1 MHVLLTEDD
10 DLIASGI
17 VAGLNAQGLTVD
29 RVASAA
35 DTQALLQVARFDV
48 LVLDLGLPDEDGLR
62 LLQRL
67 RQQGFD
73 LPVLVLTARD
83 AVTDRVAGL
92 QAGADD
98 YLLKPFDLRELGAR
112 LHTLQRRSAG
122 RCVNVIEH
130 GRLSYDPS
138 TRETWLD
145 GRPIELSR
153 REQALLQ
160 ALLNN
165 RGRILSGEQLKDSVY
180 GFGDEVE
187 SNALNV
193 HIHHLRRKLGNAI
206 VQTVRG
212 LGYRLGPARGDGT
225 THEPAPAPDPDPR
238 CGLHPALVAGR
249 RLDALRPARTDDALL
264 RPAPGGLGADGRRPA
279 PAVAAAAT
287 GERPGRR
294 LSAEQLGIP
303 NGMACQVSSLRGEVL
318 AQSHATPERAL
329 DSTASGFR
337 DQEINGVLWRSFT
350 VQAGD
355 LRVSTADRLEER
367 DVLQRSVVVAAA
379 VPVTV
384 ALLGSLALLWL
395 GAGQG
400 LAPLKRIRD
409 ALTRRGA
416 DSLEPLELAAL
427 PSELKPLVETQNQLF
442 QRIAQAIE
450 RERRLT
456 GDAAHELRSPLTAI
470 KTHLQVARM
479 TEGAAAEQALAH
491 AEEGADRLHRTLDQ
505 LLLLARVEG
514 SLSFDDGVQ
523 CSAEDAARVAMHDA
537 GHGDVRMFE
546 LVLADGL
553 SEAPLEVPS
562 LLAIAALRN
571 LLDNALRHTAAGT
584 RVELAVETT
593 QGCARFHV
601 RDHGPG
607 IAEADLPHL
616 TRRFWRH
623 GKSGGSGLGLAIVQA
638 IVQRC
643 QCRLDFDSRADGLRV
658 TLEMPLRE

>member
-67 RQQGFD
+67 RQQGVD

-145 GRPIELSR
+145 GSPVELSR

-212 LGYRLGPARGDGT
+212 LGYRLGPARGDG
-225 THEPAPAPDPDPR
+225 
-238 CGLHPALVAGR
+238 
-249 RLDALRPARTDDALL
+249 DDA
-264 RPAPGGLGADGRRPA
+264 
-279 PAVAAAAT
+279 
-287 GERPGRR
+287 
-294 LSAEQLGIP
+294 
-303 NGMACQVSSLRGEVL
+303 
-318 AQSHATPERAL
+318 
-329 DSTASGFR
+329 
-337 DQEINGVLWRSFT
+337 
-350 VQAGD
+350 
-355 LRVSTADRLEER
+355 
-367 DVLQRSVVVAAA
+367 
-379 VPVTV
+379 
-384 ALLGSLALLWL
+384 
-395 GAGQG
+395 
-400 LAPLKRIRD
+400 
-409 ALTRRGA
+409 
-416 DSLEPLELAAL
+416 
-427 PSELKPLVETQNQLF
+427 
-442 QRIAQAIE
+442 
-450 RERRLT
+450 
-456 GDAAHELRSPLTAI
+456 
-470 KTHLQVARM
+470 
-479 TEGAAAEQALAH
+479 
-491 AEEGADRLHRTLDQ
+491 
-505 LLLLARVEG
+505 
-514 SLSFDDGVQ
+514 
-523 CSAEDAARVAMHDA
+523 
-537 GHGDVRMFE
+537 
-546 LVLADGL
+546 
-553 SEAPLEVPS
+553 
-562 LLAIAALRN
+562 
-571 LLDNALRHTAAGT
+571 
-584 RVELAVETT
+584 
-593 QGCARFHV
+593 
-601 RDHGPG
+601 
-607 IAEADLPHL
+607 
-616 TRRFWRH
+616 
-623 GKSGGSGLGLAIVQA
+623 
-638 IVQRC
+638 
-643 QCRLDFDSRADGLRV
+643 
-658 TLEMPLRE
+658 

>member
-67 RQQGFD
+67 RQQGVD
-73 LPVLVLTARD
+73 LPVLVLTARA

-145 GRPIELSR
+145 GSPVELSR

-212 LGYRLGPARGDGT
+212 LGYRLGPARGDG
-225 THEPAPAPDPDPR
+225 
-238 CGLHPALVAGR
+238 
-249 RLDALRPARTDDALL
+249 DDA
-264 RPAPGGLGADGRRPA
+264 
-279 PAVAAAAT
+279 
-287 GERPGRR
+287 
-294 LSAEQLGIP
+294 
-303 NGMACQVSSLRGEVL
+303 
-318 AQSHATPERAL
+318 
-329 DSTASGFR
+329 
-337 DQEINGVLWRSFT
+337 
-350 VQAGD
+350 
-355 LRVSTADRLEER
+355 
-367 DVLQRSVVVAAA
+367 
-379 VPVTV
+379 
-384 ALLGSLALLWL
+384 
-395 GAGQG
+395 
-400 LAPLKRIRD
+400 
-409 ALTRRGA
+409 
-416 DSLEPLELAAL
+416 
-427 PSELKPLVETQNQLF
+427 
-442 QRIAQAIE
+442 
-450 RERRLT
+450 
-456 GDAAHELRSPLTAI
+456 
-470 KTHLQVARM
+470 
-479 TEGAAAEQALAH
+479 
-491 AEEGADRLHRTLDQ
+491 
-505 LLLLARVEG
+505 
-514 SLSFDDGVQ
+514 
-523 CSAEDAARVAMHDA
+523 
-537 GHGDVRMFE
+537 
-546 LVLADGL
+546 
-553 SEAPLEVPS
+553 
-562 LLAIAALRN
+562 
-571 LLDNALRHTAAGT
+571 
-584 RVELAVETT
+584 
-593 QGCARFHV
+593 
-601 RDHGPG
+601 
-607 IAEADLPHL
+607 
-616 TRRFWRH
+616 
-623 GKSGGSGLGLAIVQA
+623 
-638 IVQRC
+638 
-643 QCRLDFDSRADGLRV
+643 
-658 TLEMPLRE
+658 

>member
-67 RQQGFD
+67 RQQGVD
-73 LPVLVLTARD
+73 LPALVLTARD

-145 GRPIELSR
+145 GRPVELSR

-212 LGYRLGPARGDGT
+212 LGYRLGPARGDG
-225 THEPAPAPDPDPR
+225 
-238 CGLHPALVAGR
+238 
-249 RLDALRPARTDDALL
+249 DDA
-264 RPAPGGLGADGRRPA
+264 
-279 PAVAAAAT
+279 
-287 GERPGRR
+287 
-294 LSAEQLGIP
+294 
-303 NGMACQVSSLRGEVL
+303 
-318 AQSHATPERAL
+318 
-329 DSTASGFR
+329 
-337 DQEINGVLWRSFT
+337 
-350 VQAGD
+350 
-355 LRVSTADRLEER
+355 
-367 DVLQRSVVVAAA
+367 
-379 VPVTV
+379 
-384 ALLGSLALLWL
+384 
-395 GAGQG
+395 
-400 LAPLKRIRD
+400 
-409 ALTRRGA
+409 
-416 DSLEPLELAAL
+416 
-427 PSELKPLVETQNQLF
+427 
-442 QRIAQAIE
+442 
-450 RERRLT
+450 
-456 GDAAHELRSPLTAI
+456 
-470 KTHLQVARM
+470 
-479 TEGAAAEQALAH
+479 
-491 AEEGADRLHRTLDQ
+491 
-505 LLLLARVEG
+505 
-514 SLSFDDGVQ
+514 
-523 CSAEDAARVAMHDA
+523 
-537 GHGDVRMFE
+537 
-546 LVLADGL
+546 
-553 SEAPLEVPS
+553 
-562 LLAIAALRN
+562 
-571 LLDNALRHTAAGT
+571 
-584 RVELAVETT
+584 
-593 QGCARFHV
+593 
-601 RDHGPG
+601 
-607 IAEADLPHL
+607 
-616 TRRFWRH
+616 
-623 GKSGGSGLGLAIVQA
+623 
-638 IVQRC
+638 
-643 QCRLDFDSRADGLRV
+643 
-658 TLEMPLRE
+658 

>member
-67 RQQGFD
+67 RQQGVD

-145 GRPIELSR
+145 GRPVELSR

-193 HIHHLRRKLGNAI
+193 HIHYLRRKLGNAI

-212 LGYRLGPARGDGT
+212 LGYRLGPARGDG
-225 THEPAPAPDPDPR
+225 
-238 CGLHPALVAGR
+238 
-249 RLDALRPARTDDALL
+249 DDA
-264 RPAPGGLGADGRRPA
+264 
-279 PAVAAAAT
+279 
-287 GERPGRR
+287 
-294 LSAEQLGIP
+294 
-303 NGMACQVSSLRGEVL
+303 
-318 AQSHATPERAL
+318 
-329 DSTASGFR
+329 
-337 DQEINGVLWRSFT
+337 
-350 VQAGD
+350 
-355 LRVSTADRLEER
+355 
-367 DVLQRSVVVAAA
+367 
-379 VPVTV
+379 
-384 ALLGSLALLWL
+384 
-395 GAGQG
+395 
-400 LAPLKRIRD
+400 
-409 ALTRRGA
+409 
-416 DSLEPLELAAL
+416 
-427 PSELKPLVETQNQLF
+427 
-442 QRIAQAIE
+442 
-450 RERRLT
+450 
-456 GDAAHELRSPLTAI
+456 
-470 KTHLQVARM
+470 
-479 TEGAAAEQALAH
+479 
-491 AEEGADRLHRTLDQ
+491 
-505 LLLLARVEG
+505 
-514 SLSFDDGVQ
+514 
-523 CSAEDAARVAMHDA
+523 
-537 GHGDVRMFE
+537 
-546 LVLADGL
+546 
-553 SEAPLEVPS
+553 
-562 LLAIAALRN
+562 
-571 LLDNALRHTAAGT
+571 
-584 RVELAVETT
+584 
-593 QGCARFHV
+593 
-601 RDHGPG
+601 
-607 IAEADLPHL
+607 
-616 TRRFWRH
+616 
-623 GKSGGSGLGLAIVQA
+623 
-638 IVQRC
+638 
-643 QCRLDFDSRADGLRV
+643 
-658 TLEMPLRE
+658 

>member
-67 RQQGFD
+67 RQQGVD

-145 GRPIELSR
+145 GRPVELSR

-212 LGYRLGPARGDGT
+212 LGYRLGPARG
-225 THEPAPAPDPDPR
+225 
-238 CGLHPALVAGR
+238 AG
-249 RLDALRPARTDDALL
+249 DDA
-264 RPAPGGLGADGRRPA
+264 
-279 PAVAAAAT
+279 
-287 GERPGRR
+287 
-294 LSAEQLGIP
+294 
-303 NGMACQVSSLRGEVL
+303 
-318 AQSHATPERAL
+318 
-329 DSTASGFR
+329 
-337 DQEINGVLWRSFT
+337 
-350 VQAGD
+350 
-355 LRVSTADRLEER
+355 
-367 DVLQRSVVVAAA
+367 
-379 VPVTV
+379 
-384 ALLGSLALLWL
+384 
-395 GAGQG
+395 
-400 LAPLKRIRD
+400 
-409 ALTRRGA
+409 
-416 DSLEPLELAAL
+416 
-427 PSELKPLVETQNQLF
+427 
-442 QRIAQAIE
+442 
-450 RERRLT
+450 
-456 GDAAHELRSPLTAI
+456 
-470 KTHLQVARM
+470 
-479 TEGAAAEQALAH
+479 
-491 AEEGADRLHRTLDQ
+491 
-505 LLLLARVEG
+505 
-514 SLSFDDGVQ
+514 
-523 CSAEDAARVAMHDA
+523 
-537 GHGDVRMFE
+537 
-546 LVLADGL
+546 
-553 SEAPLEVPS
+553 
-562 LLAIAALRN
+562 
-571 LLDNALRHTAAGT
+571 
-584 RVELAVETT
+584 
-593 QGCARFHV
+593 
-601 RDHGPG
+601 
-607 IAEADLPHL
+607 
-616 TRRFWRH
+616 
-623 GKSGGSGLGLAIVQA
+623 
-638 IVQRC
+638 
-643 QCRLDFDSRADGLRV
+643 
-658 TLEMPLRE
+658 

>member
-67 RQQGFD
+67 RQQGVD

-130 GRLSYDPS
+130 GRLSYDPR

-145 GRPIELSR
+145 GRPVELSR

-212 LGYRLGPARGDGT
+212 LGYRLGPARGDG
-225 THEPAPAPDPDPR
+225 
-238 CGLHPALVAGR
+238 
-249 RLDALRPARTDDALL
+249 
-264 RPAPGGLGADGRRPA
+264 
-279 PAVAAAAT
+279 
-287 GERPGRR
+287 
-294 LSAEQLGIP
+294 
-303 NGMACQVSSLRGEVL
+303 
-318 AQSHATPERAL
+318 
-329 DSTASGFR
+329 
-337 DQEINGVLWRSFT
+337 
-350 VQAGD
+350 
-355 LRVSTADRLEER
+355 
-367 DVLQRSVVVAAA
+367 
-379 VPVTV
+379 
-384 ALLGSLALLWL
+384 
-395 GAGQG
+395 
-400 LAPLKRIRD
+400 
-409 ALTRRGA
+409 
-416 DSLEPLELAAL
+416 
-427 PSELKPLVETQNQLF
+427 
-442 QRIAQAIE
+442 
-450 RERRLT
+450 
-456 GDAAHELRSPLTAI
+456 DAA
-470 KTHLQVARM
+470 
-479 TEGAAAEQALAH
+479 
-491 AEEGADRLHRTLDQ
+491 
-505 LLLLARVEG
+505 
-514 SLSFDDGVQ
+514 
-523 CSAEDAARVAMHDA
+523 
-537 GHGDVRMFE
+537 
-546 LVLADGL
+546 
-553 SEAPLEVPS
+553 
-562 LLAIAALRN
+562 
-571 LLDNALRHTAAGT
+571 
-584 RVELAVETT
+584 
-593 QGCARFHV
+593 
-601 RDHGPG
+601 
-607 IAEADLPHL
+607 
-616 TRRFWRH
+616 
-623 GKSGGSGLGLAIVQA
+623 
-638 IVQRC
+638 
-643 QCRLDFDSRADGLRV
+643 
-658 TLEMPLRE
+658 

>member
-10 DLIASGI
+10 DLIASDI

-67 RQQGFD
+67 RQQGVD

-145 GRPIELSR
+145 GRPVELSR

-212 LGYRLGPARGDGT
+212 LGYRLGPARGDG
-225 THEPAPAPDPDPR
+225 
-238 CGLHPALVAGR
+238 
-249 RLDALRPARTDDALL
+249 DDA
-264 RPAPGGLGADGRRPA
+264 
-279 PAVAAAAT
+279 
-287 GERPGRR
+287 
-294 LSAEQLGIP
+294 
-303 NGMACQVSSLRGEVL
+303 
-318 AQSHATPERAL
+318 
-329 DSTASGFR
+329 
-337 DQEINGVLWRSFT
+337 
-350 VQAGD
+350 
-355 LRVSTADRLEER
+355 
-367 DVLQRSVVVAAA
+367 
-379 VPVTV
+379 
-384 ALLGSLALLWL
+384 
-395 GAGQG
+395 
-400 LAPLKRIRD
+400 
-409 ALTRRGA
+409 
-416 DSLEPLELAAL
+416 
-427 PSELKPLVETQNQLF
+427 
-442 QRIAQAIE
+442 
-450 RERRLT
+450 
-456 GDAAHELRSPLTAI
+456 
-470 KTHLQVARM
+470 
-479 TEGAAAEQALAH
+479 
-491 AEEGADRLHRTLDQ
+491 
-505 LLLLARVEG
+505 
-514 SLSFDDGVQ
+514 
-523 CSAEDAARVAMHDA
+523 
-537 GHGDVRMFE
+537 
-546 LVLADGL
+546 
-553 SEAPLEVPS
+553 
-562 LLAIAALRN
+562 
-571 LLDNALRHTAAGT
+571 
-584 RVELAVETT
+584 
-593 QGCARFHV
+593 
-601 RDHGPG
+601 
-607 IAEADLPHL
+607 
-616 TRRFWRH
+616 
-623 GKSGGSGLGLAIVQA
+623 
-638 IVQRC
+638 
-643 QCRLDFDSRADGLRV
+643 
-658 TLEMPLRE
+658 

>member
-67 RQQGFD
+67 RQQGVD

-145 GRPIELSR
+145 GRPVELSR

-165 RGRILSGEQLKDSVY
+165 RGRILSGEQLKDSIY

-212 LGYRLGPARGDGT
+212 LGYRLGPARGDG
-225 THEPAPAPDPDPR
+225 
-238 CGLHPALVAGR
+238 
-249 RLDALRPARTDDALL
+249 DDA
-264 RPAPGGLGADGRRPA
+264 
-279 PAVAAAAT
+279 
-287 GERPGRR
+287 
-294 LSAEQLGIP
+294 
-303 NGMACQVSSLRGEVL
+303 
-318 AQSHATPERAL
+318 
-329 DSTASGFR
+329 
-337 DQEINGVLWRSFT
+337 
-350 VQAGD
+350 
-355 LRVSTADRLEER
+355 
-367 DVLQRSVVVAAA
+367 
-379 VPVTV
+379 
-384 ALLGSLALLWL
+384 
-395 GAGQG
+395 
-400 LAPLKRIRD
+400 
-409 ALTRRGA
+409 
-416 DSLEPLELAAL
+416 
-427 PSELKPLVETQNQLF
+427 
-442 QRIAQAIE
+442 
-450 RERRLT
+450 
-456 GDAAHELRSPLTAI
+456 
-470 KTHLQVARM
+470 
-479 TEGAAAEQALAH
+479 
-491 AEEGADRLHRTLDQ
+491 
-505 LLLLARVEG
+505 
-514 SLSFDDGVQ
+514 
-523 CSAEDAARVAMHDA
+523 
-537 GHGDVRMFE
+537 
-546 LVLADGL
+546 
-553 SEAPLEVPS
+553 
-562 LLAIAALRN
+562 
-571 LLDNALRHTAAGT
+571 
-584 RVELAVETT
+584 
-593 QGCARFHV
+593 
-601 RDHGPG
+601 
-607 IAEADLPHL
+607 
-616 TRRFWRH
+616 
-623 GKSGGSGLGLAIVQA
+623 
-638 IVQRC
+638 
-643 QCRLDFDSRADGLRV
+643 
-658 TLEMPLRE
+658 

>member
-67 RQQGFD
+67 RQQGVD

-145 GRPIELSR
+145 GRPVELSR

-165 RGRILSGEQLKDSVY
+165 CGRILSGEQLKDSVY

-212 LGYRLGPARGDGT
+212 LGYRLGPARGDG
-225 THEPAPAPDPDPR
+225 
-238 CGLHPALVAGR
+238 
-249 RLDALRPARTDDALL
+249 DDA
-264 RPAPGGLGADGRRPA
+264 
-279 PAVAAAAT
+279 
-287 GERPGRR
+287 
-294 LSAEQLGIP
+294 
-303 NGMACQVSSLRGEVL
+303 
-318 AQSHATPERAL
+318 
-329 DSTASGFR
+329 
-337 DQEINGVLWRSFT
+337 
-350 VQAGD
+350 
-355 LRVSTADRLEER
+355 
-367 DVLQRSVVVAAA
+367 
-379 VPVTV
+379 
-384 ALLGSLALLWL
+384 
-395 GAGQG
+395 
-400 LAPLKRIRD
+400 
-409 ALTRRGA
+409 
-416 DSLEPLELAAL
+416 
-427 PSELKPLVETQNQLF
+427 
-442 QRIAQAIE
+442 
-450 RERRLT
+450 
-456 GDAAHELRSPLTAI
+456 
-470 KTHLQVARM
+470 
-479 TEGAAAEQALAH
+479 
-491 AEEGADRLHRTLDQ
+491 
-505 LLLLARVEG
+505 
-514 SLSFDDGVQ
+514 
-523 CSAEDAARVAMHDA
+523 
-537 GHGDVRMFE
+537 
-546 LVLADGL
+546 
-553 SEAPLEVPS
+553 
-562 LLAIAALRN
+562 
-571 LLDNALRHTAAGT
+571 
-584 RVELAVETT
+584 
-593 QGCARFHV
+593 
-601 RDHGPG
+601 
-607 IAEADLPHL
+607 
-616 TRRFWRH
+616 
-623 GKSGGSGLGLAIVQA
+623 
-638 IVQRC
+638 
-643 QCRLDFDSRADGLRV
+643 
-658 TLEMPLRE
+658 

>member
-67 RQQGFD
+67 RQQGVD

-112 LHTLQRRSAG
+112 LHSLQRRSAG

-145 GRPIELSR
+145 GRPVELSR

-212 LGYRLGPARGDGT
+212 LGYRLGPARGDG
-225 THEPAPAPDPDPR
+225 
-238 CGLHPALVAGR
+238 
-249 RLDALRPARTDDALL
+249 DDA
-264 RPAPGGLGADGRRPA
+264 
-279 PAVAAAAT
+279 
-287 GERPGRR
+287 
-294 LSAEQLGIP
+294 
-303 NGMACQVSSLRGEVL
+303 
-318 AQSHATPERAL
+318 
-329 DSTASGFR
+329 
-337 DQEINGVLWRSFT
+337 
-350 VQAGD
+350 
-355 LRVSTADRLEER
+355 
-367 DVLQRSVVVAAA
+367 
-379 VPVTV
+379 
-384 ALLGSLALLWL
+384 
-395 GAGQG
+395 
-400 LAPLKRIRD
+400 
-409 ALTRRGA
+409 
-416 DSLEPLELAAL
+416 
-427 PSELKPLVETQNQLF
+427 
-442 QRIAQAIE
+442 
-450 RERRLT
+450 
-456 GDAAHELRSPLTAI
+456 
-470 KTHLQVARM
+470 
-479 TEGAAAEQALAH
+479 
-491 AEEGADRLHRTLDQ
+491 
-505 LLLLARVEG
+505 
-514 SLSFDDGVQ
+514 
-523 CSAEDAARVAMHDA
+523 
-537 GHGDVRMFE
+537 
-546 LVLADGL
+546 
-553 SEAPLEVPS
+553 
-562 LLAIAALRN
+562 
-571 LLDNALRHTAAGT
+571 
-584 RVELAVETT
+584 
-593 QGCARFHV
+593 
-601 RDHGPG
+601 
-607 IAEADLPHL
+607 
-616 TRRFWRH
+616 
-623 GKSGGSGLGLAIVQA
+623 
-638 IVQRC
+638 
-643 QCRLDFDSRADGLRV
+643 
-658 TLEMPLRE
+658 

>member
-67 RQQGFD
+67 RQQGVD

-122 RCVNVIEH
+122 RCVTVIEH

-145 GRPIELSR
+145 GRPVELSR

-212 LGYRLGPARGDGT
+212 LGYRLGPARGDG
-225 THEPAPAPDPDPR
+225 
-238 CGLHPALVAGR
+238 
-249 RLDALRPARTDDALL
+249 DDA
-264 RPAPGGLGADGRRPA
+264 
-279 PAVAAAAT
+279 
-287 GERPGRR
+287 
-294 LSAEQLGIP
+294 
-303 NGMACQVSSLRGEVL
+303 
-318 AQSHATPERAL
+318 
-329 DSTASGFR
+329 
-337 DQEINGVLWRSFT
+337 
-350 VQAGD
+350 
-355 LRVSTADRLEER
+355 
-367 DVLQRSVVVAAA
+367 
-379 VPVTV
+379 
-384 ALLGSLALLWL
+384 
-395 GAGQG
+395 
-400 LAPLKRIRD
+400 
-409 ALTRRGA
+409 
-416 DSLEPLELAAL
+416 
-427 PSELKPLVETQNQLF
+427 
-442 QRIAQAIE
+442 
-450 RERRLT
+450 
-456 GDAAHELRSPLTAI
+456 
-470 KTHLQVARM
+470 
-479 TEGAAAEQALAH
+479 
-491 AEEGADRLHRTLDQ
+491 
-505 LLLLARVEG
+505 
-514 SLSFDDGVQ
+514 
-523 CSAEDAARVAMHDA
+523 
-537 GHGDVRMFE
+537 
-546 LVLADGL
+546 
-553 SEAPLEVPS
+553 
-562 LLAIAALRN
+562 
-571 LLDNALRHTAAGT
+571 
-584 RVELAVETT
+584 
-593 QGCARFHV
+593 
-601 RDHGPG
+601 
-607 IAEADLPHL
+607 
-616 TRRFWRH
+616 
-623 GKSGGSGLGLAIVQA
+623 
-638 IVQRC
+638 
-643 QCRLDFDSRADGLRV
+643 
-658 TLEMPLRE
+658 

>member
-67 RQQGFD
+67 RQQGVD

-122 RCVNVIEH
+122 RCVNIIEH

-145 GRPIELSR
+145 GRPVELSR

-212 LGYRLGPARGDGT
+212 LGYRLGPARGDG
-225 THEPAPAPDPDPR
+225 
-238 CGLHPALVAGR
+238 
-249 RLDALRPARTDDALL
+249 DDA
-264 RPAPGGLGADGRRPA
+264 
-279 PAVAAAAT
+279 
-287 GERPGRR
+287 
-294 LSAEQLGIP
+294 
-303 NGMACQVSSLRGEVL
+303 
-318 AQSHATPERAL
+318 
-329 DSTASGFR
+329 
-337 DQEINGVLWRSFT
+337 
-350 VQAGD
+350 
-355 LRVSTADRLEER
+355 
-367 DVLQRSVVVAAA
+367 
-379 VPVTV
+379 
-384 ALLGSLALLWL
+384 
-395 GAGQG
+395 
-400 LAPLKRIRD
+400 
-409 ALTRRGA
+409 
-416 DSLEPLELAAL
+416 
-427 PSELKPLVETQNQLF
+427 
-442 QRIAQAIE
+442 
-450 RERRLT
+450 
-456 GDAAHELRSPLTAI
+456 
-470 KTHLQVARM
+470 
-479 TEGAAAEQALAH
+479 
-491 AEEGADRLHRTLDQ
+491 
-505 LLLLARVEG
+505 
-514 SLSFDDGVQ
+514 
-523 CSAEDAARVAMHDA
+523 
-537 GHGDVRMFE
+537 
-546 LVLADGL
+546 
-553 SEAPLEVPS
+553 
-562 LLAIAALRN
+562 
-571 LLDNALRHTAAGT
+571 
-584 RVELAVETT
+584 
-593 QGCARFHV
+593 
-601 RDHGPG
+601 
-607 IAEADLPHL
+607 
-616 TRRFWRH
+616 
-623 GKSGGSGLGLAIVQA
+623 
-638 IVQRC
+638 
-643 QCRLDFDSRADGLRV
+643 
-658 TLEMPLRE
+658 

>member
-67 RQQGFD
+67 RQQGVD

-138 TRETWLD
+138 TRETWLA
-145 GRPIELSR
+145 GRPVELSR

-212 LGYRLGPARGDGT
+212 LGYRLGPARGDG
-225 THEPAPAPDPDPR
+225 
-238 CGLHPALVAGR
+238 
-249 RLDALRPARTDDALL
+249 DDA
-264 RPAPGGLGADGRRPA
+264 
-279 PAVAAAAT
+279 
-287 GERPGRR
+287 
-294 LSAEQLGIP
+294 
-303 NGMACQVSSLRGEVL
+303 
-318 AQSHATPERAL
+318 
-329 DSTASGFR
+329 
-337 DQEINGVLWRSFT
+337 
-350 VQAGD
+350 
-355 LRVSTADRLEER
+355 
-367 DVLQRSVVVAAA
+367 
-379 VPVTV
+379 
-384 ALLGSLALLWL
+384 
-395 GAGQG
+395 
-400 LAPLKRIRD
+400 
-409 ALTRRGA
+409 
-416 DSLEPLELAAL
+416 
-427 PSELKPLVETQNQLF
+427 
-442 QRIAQAIE
+442 
-450 RERRLT
+450 
-456 GDAAHELRSPLTAI
+456 
-470 KTHLQVARM
+470 
-479 TEGAAAEQALAH
+479 
-491 AEEGADRLHRTLDQ
+491 
-505 LLLLARVEG
+505 
-514 SLSFDDGVQ
+514 
-523 CSAEDAARVAMHDA
+523 
-537 GHGDVRMFE
+537 
-546 LVLADGL
+546 
-553 SEAPLEVPS
+553 
-562 LLAIAALRN
+562 
-571 LLDNALRHTAAGT
+571 
-584 RVELAVETT
+584 
-593 QGCARFHV
+593 
-601 RDHGPG
+601 
-607 IAEADLPHL
+607 
-616 TRRFWRH
+616 
-623 GKSGGSGLGLAIVQA
+623 
-638 IVQRC
+638 
-643 QCRLDFDSRADGLRV
+643 
-658 TLEMPLRE
+658 

>member
-67 RQQGFD
+67 RQQGVD

-138 TRETWLD
+138 TREIWLD
-145 GRPIELSR
+145 GRPVELSR

-212 LGYRLGPARGDGT
+212 LGYRLGPARGDG
-225 THEPAPAPDPDPR
+225 
-238 CGLHPALVAGR
+238 
-249 RLDALRPARTDDALL
+249 DDA
-264 RPAPGGLGADGRRPA
+264 
-279 PAVAAAAT
+279 
-287 GERPGRR
+287 
-294 LSAEQLGIP
+294 
-303 NGMACQVSSLRGEVL
+303 
-318 AQSHATPERAL
+318 
-329 DSTASGFR
+329 
-337 DQEINGVLWRSFT
+337 
-350 VQAGD
+350 
-355 LRVSTADRLEER
+355 
-367 DVLQRSVVVAAA
+367 
-379 VPVTV
+379 
-384 ALLGSLALLWL
+384 
-395 GAGQG
+395 
-400 LAPLKRIRD
+400 
-409 ALTRRGA
+409 
-416 DSLEPLELAAL
+416 
-427 PSELKPLVETQNQLF
+427 
-442 QRIAQAIE
+442 
-450 RERRLT
+450 
-456 GDAAHELRSPLTAI
+456 
-470 KTHLQVARM
+470 
-479 TEGAAAEQALAH
+479 
-491 AEEGADRLHRTLDQ
+491 
-505 LLLLARVEG
+505 
-514 SLSFDDGVQ
+514 
-523 CSAEDAARVAMHDA
+523 
-537 GHGDVRMFE
+537 
-546 LVLADGL
+546 
-553 SEAPLEVPS
+553 
-562 LLAIAALRN
+562 
-571 LLDNALRHTAAGT
+571 
-584 RVELAVETT
+584 
-593 QGCARFHV
+593 
-601 RDHGPG
+601 
-607 IAEADLPHL
+607 
-616 TRRFWRH
+616 
-623 GKSGGSGLGLAIVQA
+623 
-638 IVQRC
+638 
-643 QCRLDFDSRADGLRV
+643 
-658 TLEMPLRE
+658 

>member
-67 RQQGFD
+67 RQQGVD

-92 QAGADD
+92 PAGADD

-145 GRPIELSR
+145 GSPVELSR

-212 LGYRLGPARGDGT
+212 LGYRLGPARGDG
-225 THEPAPAPDPDPR
+225 
-238 CGLHPALVAGR
+238 
-249 RLDALRPARTDDALL
+249 DDA
-264 RPAPGGLGADGRRPA
+264 
-279 PAVAAAAT
+279 
-287 GERPGRR
+287 
-294 LSAEQLGIP
+294 
-303 NGMACQVSSLRGEVL
+303 
-318 AQSHATPERAL
+318 
-329 DSTASGFR
+329 
-337 DQEINGVLWRSFT
+337 
-350 VQAGD
+350 
-355 LRVSTADRLEER
+355 
-367 DVLQRSVVVAAA
+367 
-379 VPVTV
+379 
-384 ALLGSLALLWL
+384 
-395 GAGQG
+395 
-400 LAPLKRIRD
+400 
-409 ALTRRGA
+409 
-416 DSLEPLELAAL
+416 
-427 PSELKPLVETQNQLF
+427 
-442 QRIAQAIE
+442 
-450 RERRLT
+450 
-456 GDAAHELRSPLTAI
+456 
-470 KTHLQVARM
+470 
-479 TEGAAAEQALAH
+479 
-491 AEEGADRLHRTLDQ
+491 
-505 LLLLARVEG
+505 
-514 SLSFDDGVQ
+514 
-523 CSAEDAARVAMHDA
+523 
-537 GHGDVRMFE
+537 
-546 LVLADGL
+546 
-553 SEAPLEVPS
+553 
-562 LLAIAALRN
+562 
-571 LLDNALRHTAAGT
+571 
-584 RVELAVETT
+584 
-593 QGCARFHV
+593 
-601 RDHGPG
+601 
-607 IAEADLPHL
+607 
-616 TRRFWRH
+616 
-623 GKSGGSGLGLAIVQA
+623 
-638 IVQRC
+638 
-643 QCRLDFDSRADGLRV
+643 
-658 TLEMPLRE
+658 